1 MCFSVWF
8 CCVLLCFVCYGRRQ
22 QHHNEHKNK
31 IENAHACEDDVD
43 GEEVETEIEEVS
55 QVDLISEAEPDDGEE
70 L

>member
-1 MCFSVWF
+1 MF
-8 CCVLLCFVCYGRRQ
+8 CVVCYWRRQ

-43 GEEVETEIEEVS
+43 GEEVEEEIKEINSEES
-55 QVDLISEAEPDDGEE
+55 DLLSEAEPDDGEE